1 MPIQQHLYSF
11 FLYYVSN
18 SISCSMFFYVSL
30 NFPHGNRRTTP
41 PQCHPRRKSPAN
53 LSTGHV
59 AGLGHH
65 RHHGTQKHL
74 VAVCWAWWDLTTLG
88 KIKTKHIYIYVYIIH
103 VYDMIWCIYFLFSFC
118 FQYEP
123 WNKHSHSH
131 GHKCFPRWSWA
142 SVWGTES
149 LSISCHKMRAPGNF
163 NRRGEHDGAYLKR
176 NIYTSPIYIY
186 I

>member
-1 MPIQQHLYSF
+1 MYSIP
-11 FLYYVSN
+11 FLVPCFSMYL
-18 SISCSMFFYVSL
+18 SI
-30 NFPHGNRRTTP
+30 FPMGIEGPLP

-74 VAVCWAWWDLTTLG
+74 VAVCWAWWDLTTMG
-88 KIKTKHIYIYVYIIH
+88 KIKTKQTRNLKSIGYTVYIYTYMCILYTYLIY
-103 VYDMIWCIYFLFSFC
+103 VYDMIWCNISC

-131 GHKCFPRWSWA
+131 GHKRFPRWSWA

-163 NRRGEHDGAYLKR
+163 NPWGEHDR
-176 NIYTSPIYIY
+176 
-186 I
+186 

>member
-11 FLYYVSN
+11 FVYVFN

-30 NFPHGNRRTTP
+30 NFPMGIEGPLPPPMPSPQKIAGQPQYRPRRRTWP
-41 PQCHPRRKSPAN
+41 PQTSRNTEAPGCRL
-53 LSTGHV
+53 LSLVRFNNPGQNKKRSK
-59 AGLGHH
+59 LEI
-65 RHHGTQKHL
+65 RHL
-74 VAVCWAWWDLTTLG
+74 YD
-88 KIKTKHIYIYVYIIH
+88 IHIYIYIHVYTYLIY
-103 VYDMIWCIYFLFSFC
+103 VYDMIWCNISC

-163 NRRGEHDGAYLKR
+163 NPWGEHDR
-176 NIYTSPIYIY
+176 
-186 I
+186 